1 MFSEHELAAA
11 FNAANHGLKQCTKQ
25 RRRRMLRTLLF
36 DAPDA
41 GDRLRNQMQRDMEDA
56 DEDARAYFKR
66 ALAPL
71 IKSEAE
77 AAMLEERFIKLV
89 REPCVVVAR
98 GPNGEGQLA
107 DHVLASHAQP
117 RADSEKRNTRDTA
130 PQNSRL
136 KLVQSQLP
144 STRPPGA
151 TYNAPQPH
159 SVGYEH
165 LGRADVCKLAHG
177 TCKGRAASRIP
188 ETRVCP
194 CGNQQLHH
202 GRVADNSGFVKRRPV
217 GVGSA
222 AVGIGSAAQENTGRG
237 QIAILNGEE
246 KKQGIAFGWDP
257 RSALHFLQSL

>member
-11 FNAANHGLKQCTKQ
+11 FNGTNHGLKQRTKQ

-41 GDRLRNQMQRDMEDA
+41 GDRLRKQMQWDMEDA
-56 DEDARAYFKR
+56 DEDVRAYFQR

-71 IKSEAE
+71 IKSEAKVE
-77 AAMLEERFIKLV
+77 ILEERFIKLV
-89 REPCVVVAR
+89 RDPCLVIAR
-98 GPNGEGQLA
+98 GPKGYGQRA
-107 DHVLASHAQP
+107 NHVLASNAMP
-117 RADSEKRNTRDTA
+117 RARSEERNARGTA

-136 KLVQSQLP
+136 KLVQSQLS

-151 TYNAPQPH
+151 TYNVPQPR

-165 LGRADVCKLAHG
+165 LGRADVCELAHG

-217 GVGSA
+217 GVISA
-222 AVGIGSAAQENTGRG
+222 AVGIGSAAQESTGRG
-237 QIAILNGEE
+237 QITTLNGEE
-246 KKQGIAFGWDP
+246 KKQGVAFGWDP
-257 RSALHFLQSL
+257 